1 MATAF
6 EIADL
11 LTQGLQ
17 GPTGADDSGWHV
29 GKIVTWSSSTGL
41 NSVQIQGSILT
52 NLKAL
57 TPSIGTEYAPGQTVL
72 VVRKQTQY
80 FILGPVTTPGSTG
93 SSPPTQVDSTGGNLS
108 GTAGV
113 WRDLDGGASL
123 SPTLNVKLAPYQRC
137 MFMFGA
143 ANVKVFGCGVECSI
157 VITSPGGNNVL
168 ATPGALNGTTW
179 TVANQISVSNRT
191 TAPGFKTFFAQA
203 AAGQSSQFTEAVLP
217 GVNAVSLKYRFT
229 VEPGTAGAGTA
240 TSFVGTPWIVAIPF

>member
-17 GPTGADDSGWHV
+17 GPTGSDDSGWHV
-29 GKIVTWSSSTGL
+29 GKIITWSSSTGL
-41 NSVQIQGSILT
+41 NSVQIQGSVLT

-80 FILGPVTTPGSTG
+80 FILGPVTTPGAAG
-93 SSPPTQVDSTGGNLS
+93 SSPPTQIDSTGGSLT

-113 WRDLDGGASL
+113 WRDLDAGAGV
-123 SPTLNVKLAPYQRC
+123 SPSFNVKLAPYQRC

-143 ANVKVFGCGVECSI
+143 ANVNLFGCMVEGGL
-157 VITSPGGNNVL
+157 VITSPGGVNKL
-168 ATPGALNGTTW
+168 ATPGTVNGVSW
-179 TVANQISVSNRT
+179 FAANQISLSNRINVST
-191 TAPGFKTFFAQA
+191 FKTFFIQA
-203 AAGQSSQFTEAVLP
+203 SSGTTSPFADLISP
-217 GVNAVSLKYRFT
+217 GINTVSMKYRFT
-229 VEPGTAGAGTA
+229 VEAGAAGAGTPA
-240 TSFVGTPWIVAIPF
+240 AGVGTPWIVAIPF

>member
-17 GPTGADDSGWHV
+17 GPTGSDDSGWHV
-29 GKIVTWSSSTGL
+29 GKIVTWSASTGL
-41 NSVQIQGSILT
+41 NSVLIQGSVLT

-80 FILGPVTTPGSTG
+80 FILGPVTTPGSAG
-93 SSPPTQVDSTGGNLS
+93 SSPPTQVDSSGGVLS

-113 WRDLDGGASL
+113 WRDLDAGAGV

-143 ANVKVFGCGVECSI
+143 ANVQVFGCKVESSI
-157 VITSPGGNNVL
+157 VITSPGGSNVL
-168 ATPGALNGTTW
+168 AAPAALNGTTW
-179 TVANQISVSNRT
+179 TVSNQISLSNRMT
-191 TAPGFKTFFAQA
+191 VPAFKTFFAQA
-203 AAGQSSQFTEAVLP
+203 ASGQSSQFTEAVLP

-229 VEPGTAGAGTA
+229 VEAGAAGAGTA
-240 TSFVGTPWIVAIPF
+240 TSVVGTPWIVAIPF